1 MKLILFLMIL
11 AIMVMSCATAPATE
25 PVAAESSPAQG
36 SAPVQSTEPANPA
49 QTPAQSPQP
58 PAQNPQPPAQST
70 QQGNDGIYSYK
81 VGQLEVYTLVE
92 RENPGNAAIIPG
104 ASEAIKNQ
112 YIPASGFTHSTNT
125 FLVKNRGMNI
135 LIDTGF
141 GGAVFE
147 KMNKLGV
154 MPSQIDAV
162 LITHLHGDHIGGL
175 QKEGKAL
182 FPNAKVYLDS
192 KEYDYFTR
200 IAPNQGAVD
209 ALNAYGSNV
218 VTFNALQ
225 PGPVYREI
233 LPGIRAVANYGHTP
247 GHTAYI
253 IESGRDKI
261 IIAGDFLHV
270 ALVQFPH
277 PEISATYDMDQNAA
291 AQSRRQILEY
301 AVQAKAPIGGM
312 HIVYPG
318 IGRVEAEGSGFKF
331 IP

>member
-1 MKLILFLMIL
+1 MKLILFLMIF
-11 AIMVMSCATAPATE
+11 AIMVISCVTAPATA
-25 PVAAESSPAQG
+25 PVAAESSPDQG
-36 SAPVQSTEPANPA
+36 QAPVQSTEPANPTQA
-49 QTPAQSPQP
+49 
-58 PAQNPQPPAQST
+58 PAQNQPPPAQST
-70 QQGNDGIYSYK
+70 QQGNNGIYSYK
-81 VGQLEVYTLVE
+81 VGQMEVYTLVE

-104 ASEAIKNQ
+104 ASEAIKDQ

-125 FLVKNRGMNI
+125 ILVKNRGMNI

-141 GGAVFE
+141 GGAVFD
-147 KMNKLGV
+147 KMNILGV

-175 QKEGKAL
+175 QKDGKAL
-182 FPNAKVYLDS
+182 FPNAKVYLNTI
-192 KEYDYFTR
+192 EYDYFTK

-209 ALNAYGSNV
+209 ALNAYGPNI

-225 PGPVYREI
+225 LGPVYREI

-253 IESGRDKI
+253 IESGKEKI

-291 AQSRRQILEY
+291 SESRRQILEY
-301 AVQAKAPIGGM
+301 AARTKTPIGGM

-318 IGRVEAEGSGFKF
+318 IGMVEAEGSGFKF